1 MGIITYGLSWD
12 GPRKQSIKFQ
22 SWEYDKIHY
31 QRTAV
36 TEFNLVCGDVF
47 YQQGL
52 QIGVMIGVFIGAIG
66 FGSMSDNK
74 GRKPC
79 VMVALITSFFGML
92 LGAFAPSK
100 NKLFLHIN
108 FYILARL
115 LDTLR
120 LSYAQWC
127 RRYWSNLSCF
137 CFNWRD
143 FRSRL

>member
-1 MGIITYGLSWD
+1 MRGLFSTGESVRFHNEMD
-12 GPRKQSIKFQ
+12 LVKQLINFQ

-79 VMVALITSFFGML
+79 VMAALITSFFGML

-100 NKLFLHIN
+100 NKLF
-108 FYILARL
+108 
-115 LDTLR
+115 
-120 LSYAQWC
+120 
-127 RRYWSNLSCF
+127 
-137 CFNWRD
+137 
-143 FRSRL
+143 